1 MTKKE
6 QAELHKS
13 YGLCTV
19 YDCYNLGEGK
29 LSVCKEHKILK
40 NANWRK
46 YYHTQREKNLCVS
59 CTSPSVNDTTKCQY
73 HLDYHNTITIDKKK
87 RRKEQGKCITCGRPM
102 IDIGLIN
109 PKTVCEY
116 CLDKAEY
123 NRQMGSL

>member
-46 YYHTQREKNLCVS
+46 YYHTHREKNLCIS
-59 CTSPSVNDTTKCQY
+59 CTSPSVKGKSKCQY
-73 HLDYHNTITIDKKK
+73 HLDYHNEKTVEKKE
-87 RRKEQGKCITCGRPM
+87 RRKERGKCVICGRLM
-102 IDIGLIN
+102 FDIGFID
-109 PKTVCEY
+109 PKKTCEY
-116 CLDKAEY
+116 CLDKAKY
-123 NRQMGSL
+123 NKVMGSL